1 MKGQLYLISVLR
13 TQNMCQ
19 ARQTFKARFYEQALS
34 HTLVNRDRTH
44 TFICIYIQPSWNVL
58 FSFSKKWIIPIYQ

>member
-44 TFICIYIQPSWNVL
+44 TFIYIQPSWNVL
-58 FSFSKKWIIPIYQ
+58 FSFSKKWIIPTYQ

>member
-44 TFICIYIQPSWNVL
+44 TFIYTTILECVI
-58 FSFSKKWIIPIYQ
+58 